1 MSGSYQVAIWPYGPS
16 GDEHPWG
23 QLVYVETDRWCV
35 LADRTPPCASD
46 EQVIRE
52 ARDAAKLLAIK
63 AMSDDSCN
71 WQPGSPNRDGT
82 FERDGNSLVA
92 PSRIEDLEII
102 RSSSGSV

>member
-1 MSGSYQVAIWPYGPS
+1 MSGSYYVAIWPYGPT

-35 LADRTPPCASD
+35 LDDRTPPCASD

-52 ARDAAKLLAIK
+52 ARDAAKLLARK

-71 WQPGSPNRDGT
+71 WQPGLPNRAGM
-82 FERDGNSLVA
+82 FERDGRSLVA
-92 PSRIEDLEII
+92 PSRIEDLGIS
-102 RSSSGSV
+102 RSNSDSV